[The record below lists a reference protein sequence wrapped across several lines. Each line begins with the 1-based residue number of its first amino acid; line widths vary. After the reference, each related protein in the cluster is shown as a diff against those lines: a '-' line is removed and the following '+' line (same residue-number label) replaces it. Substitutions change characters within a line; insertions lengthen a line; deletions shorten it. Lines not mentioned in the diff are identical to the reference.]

1 MNDGV
6 HEKIPITRL
15 VTVPDELKLERYRRA
30 PEVGPRLLFFS
41 GGTALNDLSHR
52 LTEYT
57 HNSIHLVTP
66 FDSGGSSA
74 KLRDAF
80 GMLSVGDMR
89 SRMMALAN
97 RTVTGHPEIYRLFAY
112 RLPRDN
118 DADALADELDALV
131 SGDHEL
137 VAAVP
142 DPMRK
147 IIRSHLRFFQAAM
160 PSAFDLR
167 SASVGNLILAGGY
180 LNNERHIDPVIYM
193 FSKLVEVLGTVRT
206 TTSEFLHLAARLTD
220 GSVVVGQRNVTGK
233 EVPPI
238 KAPVEELFL
247 TSDISNPSPVRPAV
261 RDKVRELIGQAELI
275 CFPMGS
281 FYSSVLANLL
291 PEGVV
296 AAIGENHCPKV
307 FIPNTGVDPE
317 QIGMSPAD
325 SVAVLQRY
333 LRSSDKGTV
342 SPDGLSLVVLD
353 SDHRHYH
360 GAVDTEAIR
369 RLGVQ
374 VVEAP
379 LVSERSRPL
388 IDSELLLPVLLS
400 LV

>member
-1 MNDGV
+1 M

>member
-1 MNDGV
+1 MNDGM
-6 HEKIPITRL
+6 HEKICITRL

-41 GGTALNDLSHR
+41 GGTALNDLSQR

-118 DADALADELDALV
+118 DADALADELEALV

-167 SASVGNLILAGGY
+167 GASVGNLILAGGY

-325 SVAVLQRY
+325 AVAVLQRY
-333 LRSSDKGTV
+333 LRSSDNGTV
-342 SPDGLSLVVLD
+342 SPDGLSLIVLH